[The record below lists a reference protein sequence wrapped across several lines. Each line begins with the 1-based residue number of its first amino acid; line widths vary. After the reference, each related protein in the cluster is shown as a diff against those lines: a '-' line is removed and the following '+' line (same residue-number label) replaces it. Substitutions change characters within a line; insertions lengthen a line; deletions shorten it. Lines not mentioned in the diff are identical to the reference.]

1 MCGETP
7 NIHTY
12 MLPNFRLVANSYL
25 LNVLKTSKNVM
36 ESMIVKTVQM
46 RKIASILAK
55 KQINFN
61 VFMKIINHCLWN
73 VFQKIN
79 IVTERKIVLMVR
91 MKKIVQNQK
100 T

>member
-1 MCGETP
+1 
-7 NIHTY
+7 

-25 LNVLKTSKNVM
+25 LNVLKNSKNVM

-61 VFMKIINHCLWN
+61 AFMKIINPYLWN
-73 VFQKIN
+73 VFQKLN
-79 IVTERKIVLMVR
+79 IVME
-91 MKKIVQNQK
+91 
-100 T
+100 

>member
-1 MCGETP
+1 M
-7 NIHTY
+7 H
-12 MLPNFRLVANSYL
+12 PNFRLVANSYL
-25 LNVLKTSKNVM
+25 LNVSKNPNNVM
-36 ESMIVKTVQM
+36 ELMIVKMDQM

-55 KQINFN
+55 KRINFN
-61 VFMKIINHCLWN
+61 VFMKMINHCLWN

-91 MKKIVQNQK
+91 MKKIVRNQK